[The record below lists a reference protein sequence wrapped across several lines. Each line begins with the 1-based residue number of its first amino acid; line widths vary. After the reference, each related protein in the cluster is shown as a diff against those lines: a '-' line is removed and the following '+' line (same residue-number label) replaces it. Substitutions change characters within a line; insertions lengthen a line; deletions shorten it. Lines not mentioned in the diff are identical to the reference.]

1 MLVLIVKGD
10 PKGYEEKEALDREV
24 GCLEPFLESLPT
36 VCVLCYL
43 KHSNPEFLNQLGG
56 SSFYRQAN
64 CQMFLKRKNHLI
76 CRPFFQTCFT
86 MALFLKSGP
95 CFILPASG
103 LFGRILDSIE
113 YICFLQSV
121 LQVVPLVRSLNIFVS
136 TVSAKT
142 LKSPSLRWDP

>member
-1 MLVLIVKGD
+1 MIIIIINKI
-10 PKGYEEKEALDREV
+10 KKFKKEILKNREV

-43 KHSNPEFLNQLGG
+43 KHSNPKFINQLGG
-56 SSFYRQAN
+56 SSFYRQAK
-64 CQMFLKRKNHLI
+64 FLKRKNHLI

>member
-1 MLVLIVKGD
+1 M
-10 PKGYEEKEALDREV
+10 
-24 GCLEPFLESLPT
+24 EPFLESLPT
-36 VCVLCYL
+36 VCVLGYL
-43 KHSNPEFLNQLGG
+43 KYSNPEFLNQLGG

-64 CQMFLKRKNHLI
+64 CQMFLKRKNHLII